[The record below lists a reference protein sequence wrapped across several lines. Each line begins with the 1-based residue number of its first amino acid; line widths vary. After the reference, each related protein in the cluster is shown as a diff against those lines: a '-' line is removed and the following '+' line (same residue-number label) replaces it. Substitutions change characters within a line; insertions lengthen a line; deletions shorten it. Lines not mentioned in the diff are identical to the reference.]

1 MNYIDFLK
9 NSLNVIGG
17 YDVDEEGN
25 VVLVSGD
32 LSKPFIING
41 IPLVLPTADNVATA
55 LVTNKEGIS
64 ERKKMLFHPLYEDEL
79 SSTSPAFNKIKAV
92 IEKQLSLYMYFLGL
106 EILEALAIPEKEKEL
121 PLKLVNKL
129 NSVLPKTNKKRKRLI
144 NEKTISTWTAIYK
157 KNARGTVKGL
167 LHVFMRKG
175 GKLED
180 GRRYTR
186 SAVLKSRL
194 LSNIEDAIE
203 DNTTIISEIKTN
215 ETDLKIYKAVIG
227 VILEGLD
234 SINYETSLE
243 APGFKSLMKLYL
255 KSLSSFN
262 VLSKKLEKTSSL
274 SDLYRVIDYDLTIE
288 DIESST
294 DDFKSEIAII
304 PRINYSEIATTEQ
317 NHSQQIVTESKELIS
332 EINSSA
338 DDPMAKFNN
347 INLSGGNTLVQ
358 TTGVVN
364 NGLNNNVP
372 VNNGMNPNGNVGTAN
387 GLIFGQPATQQYN
400 PFAQVNN
407 TGNALNTVGNGTI
420 FG

>member
-9 NSLNVIGG
+9 NSLKVVGG
-17 YDVDEEGN
+17 YEVDEEGN
-25 VVLVSGD
+25 VILVSGD

-41 IPLVLPTADNVATA
+41 IPLVLPTADNVTTA
-55 LVTNKEGIS
+55 LVTNANGIS

-79 SSTSPAFNKIKAV
+79 SPTSPAFNKIKTV
-92 IEKQLSLYMYFLGL
+92 IEKQLSLYVYFLGL

-129 NSVLPKTNKKRKRLI
+129 NSVLPKTSKKRKRLI

-157 KNARGTVKGL
+157 KNAKGTVKGL
-167 LHVFMRKG
+167 LHIFMRKG

-186 SAVLKSRL
+186 STVLKSRL
-194 LSNIEDAIE
+194 LSNIEEALE
-203 DNTTIISEIKTN
+203 DKATIISEIKTN
-215 ETDLKIYKAVIG
+215 ETDLKTYKAIIG

-234 SINYETSLE
+234 SVNYETTLD

-255 KSLSSFN
+255 RSLKSFN
-262 VLSKKLEKTSSL
+262 ALSEKLEKTSSL
-274 SDLYRVIDYDLTIE
+274 SDLYRVTDYELTIE
-288 DIESST
+288 DIEDST
-294 DDFKSEIAII
+294 EDFKSEIAII
-304 PRINYSEIATTEQ
+304 PRINYSEVATTDQ
-317 NHSQQIVTESKELIS
+317 SHSQQLMTESKEIIS
-332 EINSSA
+332 EINSSP

-358 TTGVVN
+358 TTGVIN
-364 NGLNNNVP
+364 SGINTTVP
-372 VNNGMNPNGNVGTAN
+372 VNNPVATGNIGTTN
-387 GLIFGQPATQQYN
+387 GLIFGQPNVAQHN
-400 PFAQVNN
+400 PYPQVNN
-407 TGNALNTVGNGTI
+407 TGNILNTSGNGTI